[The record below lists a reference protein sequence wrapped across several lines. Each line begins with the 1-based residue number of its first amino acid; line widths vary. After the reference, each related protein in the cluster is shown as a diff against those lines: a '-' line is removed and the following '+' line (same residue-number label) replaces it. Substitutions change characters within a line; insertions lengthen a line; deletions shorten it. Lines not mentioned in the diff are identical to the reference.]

1 MLSIPLPFI
10 VKPSFTDPIL
20 RSFLLSEFS
29 CVEMG
34 RIRAFIHSCSS
45 TTATPF
51 YLSYSI
57 LVLVKKTF
65 WRGWGDNYCF
75 LKFHNCGQIR
85 WSSSSLTGLTRPPSL
100 SHCPFFSL
108 CSSHVE
114 LCMVLSYIVYFLI
127 FALIL
132 LFIRMCY

>member
-1 MLSIPLPFI
+1 MFSIPTAFHCKAFSYRSHSEIISPF
-10 VKPSFTDPIL
+10 
-20 RSFLLSEFS
+20 SEFS

-34 RIRAFIHSCSS
+34 ESGLLYIHALQLQRLPFIS
-45 TTATPF
+45 F
-51 YLSYSI
+51 I
-57 LVLVKKTF
+57 LYWYWLKRFF
-65 WRGWGDNYCF
+65 WRGGIITA
-75 LKFHNCGQIR
+75 LKFHNRGQIR
-85 WSSSSLTGLTRPPSL
+85 WSSGSLIGLTRPPSL

-114 LCMVLSYIVYFLI
+114 LCVVLSYIVYFLI